1 MVGKKKKKER
11 GRGGEQNKAAE
22 GQVDVEHLSL
32 ADTSGT
38 HLQTQVH
45 AEQQPRADRR
55 A

>member
-1 MVGKKKKKER
+1 MVEKKKKK
-11 GRGGEQNKAAE
+11 RGGGEENKAAE
-22 GQVDVEHLSL
+22 GQADVEHLSL

-45 AEQQPRADRR
+45 AEQQLRADRR